1 MRRMAMEEP
10 ERENIKLPFLQGC
23 KTLCLTKTCT
33 NRNHQSLKSHTL
45 FFLHFR
51 TLLSEYWH
59 FFPPY
64 SNTSCILWTLC
75 IKILPVLQT
84 GVSCGDVCVNMM
96 WAATTS
102 PTVAAKSCMWLS
114 IDVCL
119 YTLKQGFSTCLP
131 MGRWSICG
139 SPKPLWASSSLV
151 PSTWTVTYPP
161 EVKVSV
167 ERVSDSLPWGQSASR
182 VRCLVPACC
191 QETRSRRHLTASQ
204 HCTLWHSIKVLSL
217 WWHFLLFSC

>member
-51 TLLSEYWH
+51 TLLSEHWH

-84 GVSCGDVCVNMM
+84 GVSCGDACVSMM

-102 PTVAAKSCMWLS
+102 PTVAAKSCHVAQYRCIFIHSKTGILNLFTSGEMVHLWLS
-114 IDVCL
+114 KALVGFIFPRPL
-119 YTLKQGFSTCLP
+119 YLNSNIP
-131 MGRWSICG
+131 
-139 SPKPLWASSSLV
+139 
-151 PSTWTVTYPP
+151 
-161 EVKVSV
+161 
-167 ERVSDSLPWGQSASR
+167 PWG
-182 VRCLVPACC
+182 
-191 QETRSRRHLTASQ
+191 
-204 HCTLWHSIKVLSL
+204 
-217 WWHFLLFSC
+217 